1 MRNPELGKTLRIIRE
16 NPEDFY
22 VGNLA
27 KSIVADVNA
36 EGGMETSFVLKNHIS
51 FVFTLPHWVF
61 IILFS
66 RVQNF

>member
-27 KSIVADVNA
+27 KSIVDDVNA
-36 EGGMETSFVLKNHIS
+36 EGGMD
-51 FVFTLPHWVF
+51 
-61 IILFS
+61 
-66 RVQNF
+66 